1 MREVETSD
9 GEVWEC
15 FVEWEGRRALHSSA
29 RYLRKTRE
37 ARARRKAEG
46 RSMDIADGCDPFV
59 GIDGFVAIVV
69 LIAVVLLLVAIGPEF
84 IAVLF
89 GVVELGAVLLLA
101 AIGFGVRTLF
111 RRPWRVVAVSSG
123 GKLRAWRQVGFLAAR
138 RLVDEIVD
146 GLRFGHEP
154 ITIARG
160 FLEPINPTEVA
171 DDAPLGLHANSA
183 YRWLARLVVLA
194 AAIASIAILIARST

>member
-1 MREVETSD
+1 MMREVETSD

-69 LIAVVLLLVAIGPEF
+69 LIAVVVLLVAIGPEF

-101 AIGFGVRTLF
+101 AIGFARELCVS
-111 RRPWRVVAVSSG
+111 VA
-123 GKLRAWRQVGFLAAR
+123 GKAGRAR
-138 RLVDEIVD
+138 RRHRLDRNPDRPLHVASLGFALQGSQAVE
-146 GLRFGHEP
+146 
-154 ITIARG
+154 RG
-160 FLEPINPTEVA
+160 GSVA
-171 DDAPLGLHANSA
+171 PKG
-183 YRWLARLVVLA
+183 
-194 AAIASIAILIARST
+194 